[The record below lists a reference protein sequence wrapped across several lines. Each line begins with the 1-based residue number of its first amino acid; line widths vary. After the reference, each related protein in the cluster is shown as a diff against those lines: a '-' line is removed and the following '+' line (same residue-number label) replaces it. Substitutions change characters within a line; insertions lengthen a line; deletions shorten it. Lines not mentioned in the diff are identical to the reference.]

1 MKRLVL
7 NPVLDKEFRSR
18 MRTWKSPLLISLYL
32 GTLAL
37 ITLGYYWTQQQRVFY
52 SGFGPDVGPQ
62 IYVTLT
68 IFQLML
74 VSFVTPAFTAG
85 VISGEREKQTLDLL
99 ICTRLSATSIILN
112 KLIASIAYILL
123 LIISSLPF
131 FAVVYFFGGVL
142 LSEIAQVFLVYL
154 MTALTFGA
162 VGVFCSTI
170 FRKTQV
176 SVVVTYVIVF
186 FFLAG
191 TAAITAFLVN
201 VRPNFGGGV
210 PVLSYLNPLVALYST
225 FPGSFA
231 QGMPL
236 NFGIGSGRVAG
247 FNAPVSGLQPW
258 QYNFIGDG
266 IIIVVLLFIAVLLL
280 DPVGRFSRLKRWFR
294 RKKTVQVDGGEV
306 DQQVGA
312 DNQVV
317 SKS

>member
-37 ITLGYYWTQQQRVFY
+37 ITLGYYWTQQQRVYY
-52 SGFGPDVGPQ
+52 SGFGPEVGPQ

-154 MTALTFGA
+154 MTALTFGT

-236 NFGIGSGRVAG
+236 NFGIGSGRMAG
-247 FNAPVSGLQPW
+247 FNAPVSSLQPW

-294 RKKTVQVDGGEV
+294 RKKTVQVDGGDIIKEV
-306 DQQVGA
+306 EA

-317 SKS
+317 

>member
-18 MRTWKSPLLISLYL
+18 MRTWKSPMLISLYL

-37 ITLGYYWTQQQRVFY
+37 ITLGYYWTQQQRIYY

-62 IYVTLT
+62 IYVTLA

-112 KLIASIAYILL
+112 KLLASIAYILL
-123 LIISSLPF
+123 FIISSLPF
-131 FAVVYFFGGVL
+131 FGVVYFFGGIL
-142 LSEIAQVFLVYL
+142 LSELAQVFLVYL

-162 VGVFCSTI
+162 VGVFCSVI

-191 TAAITAFLVN
+191 TAAITTFLVS
-201 VRPNFGGGV
+201 VRPNFGGV
-210 PVLSYLNPLVALYST
+210 PMIAYLNPLVALYST

-231 QGMPL
+231 QGLPL
-236 NFGIGSGRVAG
+236 NVVAG
-247 FNAPVSGLQPW
+247 SSGVVGFNTPAVNLQPW

-266 IIIVVLLFIAVLLL
+266 IIVVVLLFIAILLL

-294 RKKTVQVDGGEV
+294 RKKTVQADNGEV
-306 DQQVGA
+306 NQEVGA

-317 SKS
+317 

>member
-1 MKRLVL
+1 MKRMVL

-32 GTLAL
+32 GVLAL
-37 ITLGYYWTQQQRVFY
+37 ITLGYYWSQQQRAFY
-52 SGFGPDVGPQ
+52 AGFGPEVGPQ

-85 VISGEREKQTLDLL
+85 VISGERERQTLDLL
-99 ICTRLSATSIILN
+99 ICTRLSAASIILN
-112 KLIASIAYILL
+112 KLLASIAYILL

-131 FAVVYFFGGVL
+131 FGVVYFFGGIL
-142 LSEIAQVFLVYL
+142 LSEIGQVFLVYL

-162 VGVFCSTI
+162 IGVFCSTV

-191 TAAITAFLVN
+191 TAAITAFLASVH
-201 VRPNFGGGV
+201 PNFGGL
-210 PVLSYLNPLVALYST
+210 PLIAYLNPIVALYST
-225 FPGSFA
+225 FPGSFS
-231 QGMPL
+231 QGMIMS
-236 NFGIGSGRVAG
+236 FGIGSGRVVGA
-247 FNAPVSGLQPW
+247 NTPVSTLLPW

-266 IIIVVLLFIAVLLL
+266 IIIVIFLVAAIILL
-280 DPVGRFSRLKRWFR
+280 DPVGRFSRVKQLFKR
-294 RKKTVQVDGGEV
+294 KPKVQVIV
-306 DQQVGA
+306 DEEINSEA
-312 DNQVV
+312 H
-317 SKS
+317 SE

>member
-18 MRTWKSPLLISLYL
+18 MRTWKSPMLISLYL

-37 ITLGYYWTQQQRVFY
+37 ITLGYYWTQQQRIYY

-62 IYVTLT
+62 IYVTLA

-112 KLIASIAYILL
+112 KLLASIAYILL
-123 LIISSLPF
+123 FIISSLPF
-131 FAVVYFFGGVL
+131 FGVVYFFGGIL
-142 LSEIAQVFLVYL
+142 LSELAQVFLVYL

-162 VGVFCSTI
+162 VGVFCSVI

-191 TAAITAFLVN
+191 TAAITTFLVS
-201 VRPNFGGGV
+201 VRPNFGGV
-210 PVLSYLNPLVALYST
+210 PMIAYLNPLVALYST

-231 QGMPL
+231 QGLPL
-236 NFGIGSGRVAG
+236 NVVAG
-247 FNAPVSGLQPW
+247 SSGVVGFNTPAVNLQPW

-266 IIIVVLLFIAVLLL
+266 IIVVVLLFIAILLL
-280 DPVGRFSRLKRWFR
+280 DPVGRFSRLKRWFT
-294 RKKTVQVDGGEV
+294 RKKTVQADNGEV
-306 DQQVGA
+306 NQEVGA

-317 SKS
+317 

>member
-112 KLIASIAYILL
+112 KLLASIAYILL

-131 FAVVYFFGGVL
+131 FGVVYFFGGVL

-201 VRPNFGGGV
+201 VRPNFGGI
-210 PVLSYLNPLVALYST
+210 PAFAYLNPLVALYST

-236 NFGIGSGRVAG
+236 NFGIGSSRMVGL
-247 FNAPVSGLQPW
+247 NAPVSSLQPW
-258 QYNFIGDG
+258 HYNFIGDG

-294 RKKTVQVDGGEV
+294 RKKPVQVDGGDINEETHSEELHNE
-306 DQQVGA
+306 A
-312 DNQVV
+312 EA
-317 SKS
+317 

>member
-37 ITLGYYWTQQQRVFY
+37 ITLGYYWTQQQRVYY

-236 NFGIGSGRVAG
+236 NFGIGSGRMAG
-247 FNAPVSGLQPW
+247 FNAPVSSLQPW

-294 RKKTVQVDGGEV
+294 RKKTVQVDGGDIIKEV
-306 DQQVGA
+306 EA

-317 SKS
+317 

>member
-1 MKRLVL
+1 MKRMVM
-7 NPVLDKEFRSR
+7 NPVLNKEFRSR

-32 GTLAL
+32 GVLAL
-37 ITLGYYWTQQQRVFY
+37 ITLGYYWTQQQRAFY

-85 VISGEREKQTLDLL
+85 VISGERERQTLDLL
-99 ICTRLSATSIILN
+99 ICTRLSAISIVLN
-112 KLIASIAYILL
+112 KLLASIAYILL

-131 FAVVYFFGGVL
+131 FGVVYFFGGVL
-142 LSEIAQVFLVYL
+142 LSEICQVFLVYL

-162 VGVFCSTI
+162 IGVFCSTV

-191 TAAITAFLVN
+191 TAAITLFLTN
-201 VRPNFGGGV
+201 IRPGFAGLPLIG
-210 PVLSYLNPLVALYST
+210 YLNPIVALCST
-225 FPGSFA
+225 FPGSFS
-231 QGMPL
+231 QGMPMAL
-236 NFGIGSGRVAG
+236 GMGFGFGGPARIVGV
-247 FNAPVSGLQPW
+247 NAPMSGLQPW

-266 IIIVVLLFIAVLLL
+266 IIIVVFLVLAVILL
-280 DPVGRFSRLKRWFR
+280 DPVGRFSGIKQLFR
-294 RKKTVQVDGGEV
+294 RKNRMQVKVDEEV
-306 DQQVGA
+306 E
-312 DNQVV
+312 NEV
-317 SKS
+317 SAG

>member
-32 GTLAL
+32 GILAL
-37 ITLGYYWTQQQRVFY
+37 ITLGYYWTQQQRIYY
-52 SGFGPDVGPQ
+52 SGFGPDIGPQ

-99 ICTRLSATSIILN
+99 VCTRLSATSIILN
-112 KLIASIAYILL
+112 KLLASIAYILL

-142 LSEIAQVFLVYL
+142 LGEIAQVFLVYL
-154 MTALTFGA
+154 VTALTFGA

-201 VRPNFGGGV
+201 VRPNFGGV
-210 PVLSYLNPLVALYST
+210 PVIAYLNPLVALYST

-231 QGMPL
+231 QGLPL
-236 NFGIGSGRVAG
+236 NFAPGPSGAVGA
-247 FNAPVSGLQPW
+247 NVTSLQPW

-280 DPVGRFSRLKRWFR
+280 DPVARFSRLKRWFR
-294 RKKTVQVDGGEV
+294 RKKKVQVDGGEI
-306 DQQVGA
+306 
-312 DNQVV
+312 
-317 SKS
+317 SKKIDTEYTENYEGH

>member
-18 MRTWKSPLLISLYL
+18 MRTWKSPMLISLYL

-37 ITLGYYWTQQQRVFY
+37 ITLGYYWTQQQRIYY

-62 IYVTLT
+62 IYVTLA

-112 KLIASIAYILL
+112 KLLASIAYILL
-123 LIISSLPF
+123 FIISSLPF
-131 FAVVYFFGGVL
+131 FGVVYFFGGIL
-142 LSEIAQVFLVYL
+142 LSELAQVFLVYL

-162 VGVFCSTI
+162 VGVFCSVI

-191 TAAITAFLVN
+191 TAAITTFLVS
-201 VRPNFGGGV
+201 VRPNFGGV
-210 PVLSYLNPLVALYST
+210 PMIAYLNPLVALYST

-231 QGMPL
+231 QGLPL
-236 NFGIGSGRVAG
+236 NVVAG
-247 FNAPVSGLQPW
+247 SSGVVGLNTPAVNLQPW

-266 IIIVVLLFIAVLLL
+266 IIVVVLLFIAILLL

-294 RKKTVQVDGGEV
+294 RKKTVQADNGEV
-306 DQQVGA
+306 NQEVGA

-317 SKS
+317 

>member
-32 GTLAL
+32 GVLAL
-37 ITLGYYWTQQQRVFY
+37 ITLGYYWTQQQSAFY
-52 SGFGPDVGPQ
+52 AGFGPEVGPQ

-85 VISGEREKQTLDLL
+85 VISGERERQTLDLL

-112 KLIASIAYILL
+112 KLLASIAYILL

-131 FAVVYFFGGVL
+131 FSVVYFFGGVL
-142 LSEIAQVFLVYL
+142 LSEIGQVFLVYL
-154 MTALTFGA
+154 MTSLTFGA
-162 VGVFCSTI
+162 IGVFCSTV

-191 TAAITAFLVN
+191 TVVITAFLASVS
-201 VRPNFGGGV
+201 PNFSGL
-210 PVLSYLNPLVALYST
+210 PLIAYLNPVVALFST
-225 FPGSFA
+225 FPGSFS
-231 QGMPL
+231 QEMFMS
-236 NFGIGSGRVAG
+236 FGVGGRVVGA
-247 FNAPVSGLQPW
+247 NTPASNLLPW

-266 IIIVVLLFIAVLLL
+266 IIIVLFLILAIILL
-280 DPVGRFSRLKRWFR
+280 DPVGRFSRLKQLFR
-294 RKKTVQVDGGEV
+294 RKRKVQVEIDDEEI
-306 DQQVGA
+306 
-312 DNQVV
+312 
-317 SKS
+317 KSEAHPG

>member
-1 MKRLVL
+1 MKRIVL

-32 GTLAL
+32 GVLAL
-37 ITLGYYWTQQQRVFY
+37 ITLGYYWTQQQRAFY
-52 SGFGPDVGPQ
+52 SGFGPEVGPQ

-85 VISGEREKQTLDLL
+85 VISGERERQTLDLL
-99 ICTRLSATSIILN
+99 VCTRLSATSIILN
-112 KLIASIAYILL
+112 KLLASIAYILL

-131 FAVVYFFGGVL
+131 FGVVYFFGGIL
-142 LSEIAQVFLVYL
+142 LSEIGQVFLVYL

-162 VGVFCSTI
+162 IGVFCSTV

-191 TAAITAFLVN
+191 TAAITVFLAN
-201 VRPNFGGGV
+201 VRPDFGGL
-210 PVLSYLNPLVALYST
+210 PLIAYLNPVVALCST
-225 FPGSFA
+225 FPGSFS
-231 QGMPL
+231 QGMIMG
-236 NFGIGSGRVAG
+236 FGFGAGRMVGA
-247 FNAPVSGLQPW
+247 NAPASTLLPW

-266 IIIVVLLFIAVLLL
+266 LIIVVFLVMAIVLL
-280 DPVGRFSRLKRWFR
+280 DPVGRFSRVKQLFG
-294 RKKTVQVDGGEV
+294 RKSKVQVETDEEIESEAHPG
-306 DQQVGA
+306 
-312 DNQVV
+312 
-317 SKS
+317 